1 MMRKSALVSM
11 ACLAASLLSGMTF
24 AGTLKDVQARGK
36 LNCGVSTGNTGLS
49 APDAKGAWQGL
60 DVAMCRAVAAAVLG
74 DPGKVNF
81 VPTTGQTRF
90 TALASGEV
98 DLLVR
103 NSSWTFT
110 RDVDLKLTFAG
121 INYYDG
127 QGFLVHKNLGAS
139 SVKELDGASICVQT
153 GSTHEL
159 NLAEYARNHGIKYEP
174 VPIDSTAE
182 GEQKYLAGACDVFTN
197 DVSGLAASKAS
208 FATPDEHMVLK
219 ELISKEPLGPMVRQ
233 GDDQWADV
241 VRWTLNALVTA
252 EELGVDSANLAKM
265 TSGSNNP
272 EINRL
277 LGSEGNYGEQLGL
290 DARWASRAIAAGGNY
305 GEIFDNS
312 LGKNTPI
319 GLERGL
325 NAQWNQGGLL
335 YAEPFR

>member
-1 MMRKSALVSM
+1 MKKLVLAPM
-11 ACLAASLLSGMTF
+11 VCLAASLVCGMAF
-24 AGTLKDVQARGK
+24 AGTVKDVQARGK

-60 DVAMCRAVAAAVLG
+60 DVALCRAVAAAVLK
-74 DPGKVNF
+74 DANAVSF

-98 DLLVR
+98 DVLIR

-127 QGFLVHKNLGAS
+127 QGFLVRKALGAKE
-139 SVKELDGASICVQT
+139 VKDLNGASICVQT

-159 NLAEYARNHGIKYEP
+159 NLAEYSRKHGIKYEP
-174 VPIDSTAE
+174 VPIESTAE

-208 FATPDEHMVLK
+208 FASKDEHMVLK

-241 VRWTLNALVTA
+241 VRWTLNALVAA
-252 EELGVDSANLAKM
+252 EELGVTSENVSKLS
-265 TSGSNNP
+265 SGSDNP

-277 LGSEGNYGEQLGL
+277 LGTEGNFGEQLGL
-290 DARWASRAIAAGGNY
+290 DNQWASRAIAASGNY
-305 GEIFDNS
+305 AQIFDNS

>member
-1 MMRKSALVSM
+1 MKKTVFVTM
-11 ACLAASLLSGMTF
+11 ACLTASLITGVTY
-24 AGTLKDVQARGK
+24 AATLKDVQTRGK

-49 APDAKGAWQGL
+49 APDAKGVWQGL

-74 DPGKVNF
+74 DGNAVSF

-127 QGFLVHKNLGAS
+127 QGFMVNKSMGAK
-139 SVKELDGASICVQT
+139 SVKDLDGASICVQT

-159 NLAEYARNHGIKYEP
+159 NLAEYSRNHGIKYQP
-174 VPIDSTAE
+174 VPIETTAD

-208 FATPDEHMVLK
+208 FAHPQEHEVLK
-219 ELISKEPLGPMVRQ
+219 ELISKEPLGPMVRH

-241 VRWTLNALVTA
+241 VRWTLNALINA
-252 EELGVDSANLAKM
+252 EELGISSANVTKM
-265 TSGSNNP
+265 SAGTNNP
-272 EINRL
+272 EVNRL
-277 LGSEGNYGEQLGL
+277 LGGEGNYGQQLGL
-290 DARWASRAIAAGGNY
+290 DANWASRAIATVGNY